1 MSAEVVLYAPNVH
14 TGGGLVL
21 LNSLLA
27 AWPAERPLRAFLDVR
42 AIEQLN
48 PTATMDVTWVAP
60 RVIDRLRAEFLA
72 HKAADR
78 KGVALLCFHG
88 LPPLLP
94 SRGEV
99 VIFMQNRLLIEYGN
113 LAEYPFRV
121 RIRIRIERLWCRALQ
136 SRCKRYIV
144 QTPSMATLLTQW
156 LRRDVQL
163 SVIPF
168 IAATHLDSNTS
179 PDAMRRKFDF
189 VYVASGEAHKNHCTL
204 LEAWRLLA
212 DEGFNP
218 SLALTINPT
227 LFPALSA
234 KIKRYLDEEGLNIV
248 NVGQVLSADIATL
261 YKSSTAAIFPS
272 KVESLG
278 LPLIEASRL
287 GLPILASELDYVR
300 DVVRPVETFDPN
312 SHISIARAVRRFL
325 KNPGPL
331 SQIRTAK
338 EFLSE
343 AFK

>member
-1 MSAEVVLYAPNVH
+1 MRADVVLYAPNVH

-21 LNSLLA
+21 LSSLLA
-27 AWPAERPLRAFLDVR
+27 AWPDERPLRAFLDVR

-48 PTATMDVTWVAP
+48 LTEAMHVTWVAP
-60 RVIDRLRAEFLA
+60 RVIDRLRVEFLA
-72 HKAADR
+72 QKAADR
-78 KGVALLCFHG
+78 EGVALLCFHG

-94 SRGEV
+94 LRGEV
-99 VIFMQNRLLIEYGN
+99 VIFMQNRLLIEHGS

-144 QTPSMATLLTQW
+144 QTPSMAASLTQW

-168 IAATHLDSNTS
+168 IPATSDTITR
-179 PDAMRRKFDF
+179 PDALRRKFDF
-189 VYVASGEAHKNHCTL
+189 VYVASGEAHKNHRTL
-204 LEAWRLLA
+204 LETWRLLA
-212 DEGFNP
+212 AQGLTP

-227 LFPALSA
+227 LYPALSA
-234 KIKRYLDEEGLNIV
+234 EIKRYVDEEGLKIV
-248 NVGQVLSADIATL
+248 NVGQVLSEDIATL
-261 YKSSTAAIFPS
+261 YKSSTALIFPS

-312 SHISIARAVRRFL
+312 SHVSIARAVRRFF

-331 SQIRTAK
+331 CQIRTAK
-338 EFLSE
+338 EFLAE

>member
-27 AWPAERPLRAFLDVR
+27 AWPGEKPLRAFLDVR

-48 PTATMDVTWVAP
+48 PAVTMDVTWVAP
-60 RVIDRLRAEFLA
+60 HVIDRLRAEFLA

-78 KGVALLCFHG
+78 EGVALLCFHG
-88 LPPLLP
+88 LPPLLS

-99 VIFMQNRLLIEYGN
+99 VIFMQNRLLIEHGS
-113 LAEYPFRV
+113 LAEYPFKV
-121 RIRIRIERLWCRALQ
+121 RNRIRIERLWCRALQ

-144 QTPSMATLLTQW
+144 QTPSMAALLTQW
-156 LRRDVQL
+156 LRRKVQL

-168 IAATHLDSNTS
+168 IPETS
-179 PDAMRRKFDF
+179 DTINRADGMMRKFDF
-189 VYVASGEAHKNHCTL
+189 VYVASGEAHKNHRTL
-204 LEAWRLLA
+204 LETWRLLA
-212 DEGFNP
+212 DEGLTP
-218 SLALTINPT
+218 SLALTIDSAVY
-227 LFPALSA
+227 PALSVE
-234 KIKRYLDEEGLNIV
+234 IKRYADDEGLKIV

-261 YKSSTAAIFPS
+261 YKSSAALIFPS

-300 DVVRPVETFDPN
+300 DIVRPNETFDPN
-312 SHISIARAVRRFL
+312 SHISMARAVKRFL
-325 KNPGPL
+325 KYPAPL
-331 SQIRTAK
+331 YQIRTAK
-338 EFLSE
+338 EFLAE